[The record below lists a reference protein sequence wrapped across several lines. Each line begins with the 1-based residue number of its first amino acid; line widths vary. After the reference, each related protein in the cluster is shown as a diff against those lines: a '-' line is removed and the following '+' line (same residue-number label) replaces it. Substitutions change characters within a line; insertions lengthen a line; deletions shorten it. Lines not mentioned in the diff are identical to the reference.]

1 MSLDSTLVGRTFPAT
16 QPYRVSEEKVA
27 EFAAASGTPYE
38 PGGQVPATF
47 PIVLAFAAMNDFLDT
62 VGVDLSRIV
71 HGEQKFAY
79 ERPLVAGDVLTTAL
93 TVASLRQI
101 GGNDILGT
109 RSDVTDADGTL
120 VCSTS
125 AVLVH
130 RGEAGA

>member
-16 QPYRVSEEKVA
+16 SPYRVSEERVA
-27 EFAAASGTPYE
+27 EFAAASGTPYT

-47 PIVLAFAAMNDFLDT
+47 PIVLAFAAMNDFLDE

-79 ERPLVAGDVLTTAL
+79 ARPLVVGDVLTTAL

-101 GGNDILGT
+101 GGNDIIGT
-109 RSDVTDADGTL
+109 RSDVTDADGVA

-130 RGEAGA
+130 RGGAA